1 MPASRDGL
9 SESYMIGDEA
19 MMHHQQQM
27 QQRSFPGANYAHEPP
42 PPQQQV
48 SVSHP
53 RGRATCPVARST
65 RLGHAYPRRCPAHN
79 RCARV
84 MCGCAGSC
92 WWVGRVGSRFTY
104 VLDGVFVHALAH
116 FF

>member
-42 PPQQQV
+42 PPPQQQV
-48 SVSHP
+48 SVCEASARARHLPCRSHLHVQP
-53 RGRATCPVARST
+53 DSDTLI
-65 RLGHAYPRRCPAHN
+65 LGGVPHTIFV
-79 RCARV
+79 CA
-84 MCGCAGSC
+84 
-92 WWVGRVGSRFTY
+92 
-104 VLDGVFVHALAH
+104 
-116 FF
+116 